1 MLECQYFGCERGDAR
16 VEKLKSATK
25 SMQTYSVGVYPYG
38 ENPKLV
44 GAILA
49 ALRMG

>member
-1 MLECQYFGCERGDAR
+1 MLECQYFGRERDAR
-16 VEKLKSATK
+16 VEKPKSATK
-25 SMQTYSVGVYPYG
+25 RMQTYSVGVYPYG